1 MENDDDQRVDKMI
14 RSQKVIGLPGENNSV
29 DNHLSAVTQSRTP
42 AALKL
47 SLWTQFWLLTKRT
60 TLCTV
65 RDPVRSLS
73 AATHRDTRL
82 MCAK

>member
-1 MENDDDQRVDKMI
+1 MENDADERVEKMI
-14 RSQKVIGLPGENNSV
+14 RSQKVIGQSGESNAAVNGTPV
-29 DNHLSAVTQSRTP
+29 VTQSRTP

-60 TLCTV
+60 TLCTL

-73 AATHRDTRL
+73 F
-82 MCAK
+82 